1 MECMKRLILLAGLLA
16 CAGCVSNYAPSVQV
30 LGAAYQTDL
39 AACQEQ
45 SSEALDKRAA
55 KTGLAW
61 FSSPFRFPFQ
71 VRPAI
76 RACLQGKGYTLAG

>member
-1 MECMKRLILLAGLLA
+1 MMRVILLAGVLG
-16 CAGCVSNYAPSVQV
+16 CAGCVSNYAPAVRTP
-30 LGAAYQTDL
+30 GAAYQADL

-45 SSEALDKRAA
+45 STGALDKRAA

-61 FSSPFRFPFQ
+61 LSSPFRAPFQ

-76 RACLQGKGYTLAG
+76 RACLQAKGYALAG